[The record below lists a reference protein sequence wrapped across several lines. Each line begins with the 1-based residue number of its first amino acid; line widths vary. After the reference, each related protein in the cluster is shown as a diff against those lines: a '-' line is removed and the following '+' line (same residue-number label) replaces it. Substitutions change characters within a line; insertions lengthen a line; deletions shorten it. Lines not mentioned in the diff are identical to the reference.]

1 MSVNFFE
8 ALHQIA
14 TEKGIP
20 RESIEEIVESA
31 MLSAYKKQYGIT
43 SNVEV
48 LFDRDKNTVKIVSR
62 KMVVRTPRNKAE
74 EIAYDEA
81 VKTHPD
87 IKLGDDIDVEEN
99 PFESFGRIAAQTAK
113 QVVIQKIKEAEKNI
127 IYNEFKDKEGELIN
141 GYLQRKARDAMFIDL
156 GRTEGILPVKEQSPL
171 EHYKIGDRVKAIVL
185 SVQRNSK
192 GPVVVLSRAHPSFV
206 KKLFEMEIPEVY
218 DGIVNVFNIVRF
230 AGVRTKVAV
239 TSDREDVDSVGACV
253 GMKGV
258 RIQSI
263 VRELEGEKVDVVEY
277 SPDKK
282 NMAGNALTPA
292 RAKDVVETG
301 SGGVIAVVDKDQ
313 YNLAIGR
320 GGHNAKLASKLC
332 GFDIDIKTDDQYH
345 EFLSSSESRAMV
357 EQLFSKPDVEETPLE
372 ELGLE
377 PRIIKLLEG
386 GGVLSVEDLVE
397 TSFEEL
403 IKIDGVGEKTA
414 NKIIQ
419 IVSELVDF
427 EEEGDDPGESEDED
441 VAEEDASED
450 EEVSEDSSDV
460 EEDADDLP
468 QE

>member
-1 MSVNFFE
+1 MSLNFFE

-31 MLSAYKKQYGIT
+31 MMSAYKKQYGMT
-43 SNVEV
+43 MNVRV
-48 LFDRDKNTVKIVSR
+48 VFDRDDNSVKIVSK

-74 EIAYDEA
+74 EIAFDQA
-81 VKTHPD
+81 KKILPQAN
-87 IKLGDDIDVEEN
+87 LGDEIDVEEN
-99 PFESFGRIAAQTAK
+99 PFDSFGRIAAQTAK
-113 QVVIQKIKEAEKNI
+113 QVIIQKIKEAEKNI
-127 IYNEFKDKEGELIN
+127 VFNEFKGKEGDLVN
-141 GYLQRKARDAMFIDL
+141 GYLQRKSKDAMFVDL
-156 GRTEGILPVKEQSPL
+156 GRTEGVLPAKEQSPL
-171 EHYKIGDRVKAIVL
+171 EHYKIGDRIKAILL

-192 GPVVVLSRAHPSFV
+192 GPVVVLSRAHSSFV

-218 DGIVNVFNIVRF
+218 DGVVRVVNIVRF
-230 AGVRTKVAV
+230 PGMRTKVAV
-239 TSDREDVDSVGACV
+239 TSDRDDIDSVGACV

-282 NMAGNALTPA
+282 IMAANALTPA
-292 RAKDVVETG
+292 RVKEVIETP

-313 YNLAIGR
+313 YNLAIGKS
-320 GGHNAKLASKLC
+320 GHNAKLATKLC
-332 GFDIDIKTDDQYH
+332 GFDIDIKSEDQYR

-357 EQLFSKPDVEETPLE
+357 EQLFAKRDVEETPLE

-377 PRIIKLLEG
+377 PRIIKLLEA

-397 TSFEEL
+397 TSYEDL

-414 NKIIQ
+414 KKILE
-419 IVSELVDF
+419 IVSEVVDF
-427 EEEGDDPGESEDED
+427 SEESEGDEESEEGAEAAGEKAGEEEKGGEE
-441 VAEEDASED
+441 
-450 EEVSEDSSDV
+450 
-460 EEDADDLP
+460 
-468 QE
+468 